1 MAELALNAET
11 RDGSGKGGARKLR
24 ALGRIPAV
32 VYGKSNKTESVSL
45 DGKEL
50 MDMLVRSSAGMNT
63 IFDLKLGKK
72 KANSVMLK
80 ELQRDPV
87 SGDPLHADL
96 YIIDTTQA
104 ISVSVHLELEGDPVG
119 VRVGGGLLEQ
129 LVHSLTVECLPDAV
143 PDSLKVDVSE
153 MDIGDMLHVSDIKV
167 AEGVTLSAADDQ
179 GIATIHIKREEEEPE
194 VAAEVVEGAEGEEAP
209 AEGEEAAASE
219 E

>member
-11 RDGSGKGGARKLR
+11 RDGSGKGVARKLR

-32 VYGKSNKTESVSL
+32 VYGKSNKAESISL

-72 KANSVMLK
+72 ANSVMLK

-87 SGDPLHADL
+87 DGHPLHADL
-96 YIIDTTQA
+96 YVIDTTQA

-153 MDIGDMLHVSDIKV
+153 MDIGDMLHVSDIKL

-179 GIATIHIKREEEEPE
+179 GIATIHMKREEEEPE
-194 VAAEVVEGAEGEEAP
+194 VVEEAVEGEEGEEAP